1 MSVDCSVKI
10 SGEAGQGI
18 QTVGAILA
26 EVCHQA
32 GFYVMVINDF
42 ESRVR
47 GGTSFIQVR
56 IGDRPLQAP
65 SNGIDLLIAIDPRSC
80 SLYRDDVLSSGC
92 IIAAATDEALDS
104 KIHQI
109 DFQGLASEAGSRI
122 TANTV
127 AAGVALAVLGAPRTF
142 LKIT

>member
-1 MSVDCSVKI
+1 MIVDCSVKI

-26 EVCHQA
+26 EVCHRA
-32 GFYVMVINDF
+32 GLYVMVINDF

-65 SNGIDLLIAIDPRSC
+65 SNRIDLLIAIDPKSC
-80 SLYRDDVLSSGC
+80 SLYLDEVQPGGC
-92 IIAAATDEALDS
+92 VIAGTTDEPLRRHDS
-104 KIHQI
+104 S
-109 DFQGLASEAGSRI
+109 D
-122 TANTV
+122 
-127 AAGVALAVLGAPRTF
+127 
-142 LKIT
+142 